1 MAPRYDLVI
10 TGGTVV
16 DGTGLPRRRADVG
29 IKDGRVAAVGFIEA
43 REGERS
49 IDATGRVVA
58 PGIVDPHTH
67 YDPQLTFEPYG
78 TSSCYHGVTTVVAGN
93 CGFSVAPLA
102 PGDAPWLIQMFARV
116 EGMDPAALEGIPVD
130 GFETFPEY
138 LERMRG
144 RIGINAAFYV
154 GHCAVR
160 RYVMGD
166 DAQTRE
172 ATPEEVEQMAAIVR
186 AAMEAGAAG
195 FSSTHSPTHFDSADR
210 PVPSRLSSI
219 EELKALVEAAGRAG
233 SGSIAYLPLSAVGGI
248 TPEDEELLIDLSL
261 RARMPVII
269 QGLGARSK
277 VDAPTAG
284 WDNAKRFVDEAT
296 ARGAAVYSMAM
307 SKPFNRTFDLASGT
321 KLYEG
326 ALELDRLFS
335 EASTV
340 EERAALAADPAFRDA
355 ARHSVENPN
364 RDPAKG
370 PTLPPPHWDVLHVH
384 RVSRPENEKY
394 LGRSLVDIA
403 AELGVHPTD
412 AMLDIA
418 LSEDLTTEFVW
429 KTETPEWIEG
439 TREAQAD
446 PHMIVGTSDGG
457 AHLDRDDG
465 AEAHTW
471 FLQHWVREWGGFTL
485 EEGVRQITAIPAALC
500 GFTDR
505 GLLLPGYAA
514 DIMIFDPDTVGPD
527 RKALAHDFPNG
538 AARWTSR
545 PKGVHATIVNG
556 VPIVLEG
563 ELQAD
568 AGLPGRVLRP
578 AAPAGAQS

>member
-1 MAPRYDLVI
+1 MATYDLVVRNGI
-10 TGGTVV
+10 VV
-16 DGTGLPRRRADVG
+16 DGTGLPRRRADVAV
-29 IKDGRVAAVGFIEA
+29 KDGRIAAVGFVEGD
-43 REGERS
+43 GERE
-49 IDATGRVVA
+49 IDAAGRVVA

-78 TSSCYHGVTTVVAGN
+78 TSSCFHGVTTVVTGN
-93 CGFSVAPLA
+93 CGFSVAPLR
-102 PGDAPWLIQMFARV
+102 PGDAPWLIQLFARV
-116 EGMDPAALEGIPVD
+116 EGMDPSALEGIPVD
-130 GFETFPEY
+130 GFETFPEF
-138 LERMRG
+138 LQHIKG

-166 DAQTRE
+166 DSQTRE
-172 ATPEEVEQMAAIVR
+172 ATADEIAEMVGIVGEAMA
-186 AAMEAGAAG
+186 AGAAG

-210 PVPSRLSSI
+210 PVPSRLSSAA
-219 EELKALVEAAGRAG
+219 ELRALAAEAGRANGG
-233 SGSIAYLPLSAVGGI
+233 SLAYLPGSAVGGI

-261 RARMPVII
+261 AARLPVII

-296 ARGAAVYSMAM
+296 ERGAAVYSMAM
-307 SKPFNRTFDLASGT
+307 SKPFNRTFDLATGT

-326 ALELDRLFS
+326 ALQFNRMFT
-335 EASTV
+335 EAATV
-340 EERAALAADPAFRDA
+340 PERIALLRDPAFRDA
-355 ARHSVENPN
+355 IRDSVEHPN
-364 RDPAKG
+364 RDADAG
-370 PTLPPPHWDVLHVH
+370 PTLPPPHWDVLHVGT
-384 RVSRPENEKY
+384 VSTPENEKFV
-394 LGRSLVDIA
+394 GRSLVDVA

-418 LSEDLTTEFVW
+418 LAEDLAVEFVW
-429 KTETPEWIEG
+429 RTETPEWIAG
-439 TREAQAD
+439 TKIAQDD

-485 EEGVRQITAIPAALC
+485 EEGIRQITAIPAALC
-500 GFTDR
+500 GLVDR

-514 DIMIFDPDTVGPD
+514 DLFVFDPDTVGPD
-527 RKALAHDFPNG
+527 RKEFVHDFPNG
-538 AARWTSR
+538 AGRWTSR
-545 PKGVHATIVNG
+545 PAGVHATIVNG
-556 VPIVLEG
+556 VPIVIDG
-563 ELQAD
+563 ELQPD
-568 AGLPGRVLRP
+568 AGLPGQVL
-578 AAPAGAQS
+578 APNGRTV